1 MEKSENKRYIRKV
14 AQAGVFT
21 ALAVAVGYLL
31 FYIPNIELVSCTIF
45 AAGWL
50 FGITVGIAVG
60 GISYAIFSIFNPLG
74 ASLPPLFV
82 AQVLG
87 GILTG
92 LAGGLLRNFIST
104 FPVFLK
110 VIMLGIAGGIITLIY
125 DVITNIGG
133 FIAFTTGKTFFAYL
147 TTGIIFSLVHIFSNI
162 LIFAILLFPV
172 LSRAERFIETAKS

>member
-1 MEKSENKRYIRKV
+1 MEKSESRRYIRKV

-50 FGITVGIAVG
+50 FGTAVGIVVG

-74 ASLPPLFV
+74 ASLPPLFI

-87 GILTG
+87 GVLTG
-92 LAGGLLRNFIST
+92 LAGGLLRHLISS
-104 FPVFLK
+104 FPLFLK
-110 VIMLGIAGGIITLIY
+110 VIMLGIVGGIITLIY
-125 DVITNIGG
+125 DVITNMGG

-147 TTGIIFSLVHIFSNI
+147 ATGIIFSLVHILSNV
-162 LIFAILLFPV
+162 LIFAVLLYPV
-172 LSRAERFIETAKS
+172 LTKAETIVVRES

>member
-1 MEKSENKRYIRKV
+1 MEKRKSKRYIRKV

-31 FYIPNIELVSCTIF
+31 FYIPNVELISCAIF

-50 FGITVGIAVG
+50 FGVVVGVAVG

-74 ASLPPLFV
+74 ASLPPLFI
-82 AQVLG
+82 AQILG
-87 GILTG
+87 GIITG
-92 LAGGLLRNFIST
+92 FAGGVLRNLISS

-110 VIMLGIAGGIITLIY
+110 IVTLGIIGGMITLIY

-133 FIAFTTGKTFFAYL
+133 FIAFTTEKTFFAYL

-162 LIFAILLFPV
+162 LLFSVLLYPV
-172 LSRAERFIETAKS
+172 IAKAETIVSGEN